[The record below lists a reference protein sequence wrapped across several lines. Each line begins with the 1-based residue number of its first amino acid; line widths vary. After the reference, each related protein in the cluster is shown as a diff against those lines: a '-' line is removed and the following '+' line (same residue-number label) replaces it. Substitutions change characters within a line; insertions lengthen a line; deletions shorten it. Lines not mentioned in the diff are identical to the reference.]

1 LIYNK
6 LHIVGYDFGYTVLT
20 NLVSR
25 LTVKE
30 KKKSKNAAIE
40 TSITC
45 KHITE
50 PNSAPD
56 YMCITSTQV
65 REVCTHHIAEF
76 GPENPVNMFF
86 IVM

>member
-1 LIYNK
+1 MIYNK

-25 LTVKE
+25 LTVE
-30 KKKSKNAAIE
+30 KKYKNAAIE
-40 TSITC
+40 ISITC
-45 KHITE
+45 KHIKE
-50 PNSAPD
+50 PNSAPG
-56 YMCITSTQV
+56 YMCKTPI
-65 REVCTHHIAEF
+65 RFWEVCTHQTAEL

>member
-1 LIYNK
+1 MIYNK

-25 LTVKE
+25 LTVEE
-30 KKKSKNAAIE
+30 KKNTKNAAIE

-56 YMCITSTQV
+56 YMCITSMQF
-65 REVCTHHIAEF
+65 REVRTCQTAEF
-76 GPENPVNMFF
+76 GSENPVNMFF

>member
-1 LIYNK
+1 MIYNK

-25 LTVKE
+25 LTVE
-30 KKKSKNAAIE
+30 KKKYKNAAIE

-50 PNSAPD
+50 PNSAPG
-56 YMCITSTQV
+56 YMCITSTQF
-65 REVCTHHIAEF
+65 REVCTYQTAEF
-76 GPENPVNMFF
+76 GPENPVNMFS
-86 IVM
+86 IVT